1 MGLNGTRG
9 GCPVC
14 KAALSAMPFEPI
26 AERECPRC
34 AAALWALNLPSGP
47 LFCVRRPDQSCA
59 EFIAELAGP
68 ALGISAHEA
77 ASLLIGADRFDLT
90 ELLAELDTANVRWDS
105 SAANS
110 IRRRRPIHSCRFWW

>member
-1 MGLNGTRG
+1 MGSTGTRD

-14 KAALSAMPFEPI
+14 KTALGAAASEPI
-26 AERECPRC
+26 AERQCPRC

-47 LFCVRRPDQSCA
+47 LFFVRRPDQSCA

-68 ALGISAHEA
+68 ALGISAHQA

-90 ELLAELDTANVRWDS
+90 ELLVELDTA
-105 SAANS
+105 
-110 IRRRRPIHSCRFWW
+110 IGPITK

>member
-1 MGLNGTRG
+1 MGSTGTCG

-14 KAALSAMPFEPI
+14 KAALAAVASEPI
-26 AERECPRC
+26 AEQQCPRC
-34 AAALWALNLPSGP
+34 EAALWSLDLPSGP

-90 ELLAELDTANVRWDS
+90 ELLAELDAAKVRSDTT
-105 SAANS
+105 AANS
-110 IRRRRPIHSCRFWW
+110 IRRSASDS